1 MSILRMIEDLGGGD
15 GVDAHTPLRSTEAP
29 YTLTEAPYTR
39 TLTFNGS
46 TLTLNGRVP
55 PGGETTKKK
64 LKRTN
69 HKGHTLSNH
78 IALALTHMLTPLAEH
93 FPIWGNFNKLT
104 SPHSPI

>member
-1 MSILRMIEDLGGGD
+1 M
-15 GVDAHTPLRSTEAP
+15 
-29 YTLTEAPYTR
+29 
-39 TLTFNGS
+39 FNGS
-46 TLTLNGRVP
+46 TLRLTEEGP
-55 PGGETTKKK
+55 QAEKQKTI

-104 SPHSPI
+104 PPISNLLIFLFSIVDADADMCTQRGICM